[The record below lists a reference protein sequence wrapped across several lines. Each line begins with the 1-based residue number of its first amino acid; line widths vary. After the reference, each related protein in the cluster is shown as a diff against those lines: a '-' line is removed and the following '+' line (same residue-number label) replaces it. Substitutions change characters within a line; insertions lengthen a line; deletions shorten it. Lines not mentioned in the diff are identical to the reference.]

1 MSIILGLN
9 SNHAD
14 SSVCLVKDGEILFG
28 VEEERIN
35 RIKHWAG
42 LPINSIEE
50 ALKFTNINANE
61 ITDISINTNPLS
73 NINHKI
79 LYFLKNYLSGKKKY
93 EIINRLKK
101 KLI

>member
-79 LYFLKNYLSGKKKY
+79 LYFLKNYLSGKK
-93 EIINRLKK
+93 NM
-101 KLI
+101 KLLID